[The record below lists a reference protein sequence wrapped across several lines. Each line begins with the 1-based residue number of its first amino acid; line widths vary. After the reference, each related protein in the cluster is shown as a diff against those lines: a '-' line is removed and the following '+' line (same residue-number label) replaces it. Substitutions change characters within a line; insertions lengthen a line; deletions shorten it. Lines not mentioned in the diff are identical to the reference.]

1 MYMYMYNYY
10 FLLNVYTVS
19 KRYLAILLVVVRPYS
34 FIKSGK
40 KFPYY
45 GNKCTWDYQIIA
57 ENISILQEN
66 LFVCTANCLDL
77 II

>member
-1 MYMYMYNYY
+1 MYMYNYY

-40 KFPYY
+40 KV
-45 GNKCTWDYQIIA
+45 
-57 ENISILQEN
+57 SILRK
-66 LFVCTANCLDL
+66 
-77 II
+77 